1 MCLPGPIKCPS
12 CDAGC
17 WYVQEDL
24 PWLHIHNSERINWK
38 RKHHFYGDWIIFSWT
53 HWLRALQGDRHQIWY
68 CATAQKQES
77 WQMQNHNH
85 VQKPN
90 GDGIFGHKTYGRVF
104 NKTKRSCLEK
114 AFSLRMCKTN
124 LLPSRHEILTDHGGH
139 LLSTSHIIQTAQT
152 RMLWNFWVAS
162 DKFPVSLC

>member
-90 GDGIFGHKTYGRVF
+90 GDGIFGHKHMAEF
-104 NKTKRSCLEK
+104 STKQNVPALKRHSVWECVKLICFLQDMRSL
-114 AFSLRMCKTN
+114 
-124 LLPSRHEILTDHGGH
+124 
-139 LLSTSHIIQTAQT
+139 QTT
-152 RMLWNFWVAS
+152 VAIC
-162 DKFPVSLC
+162 FPLAI